1 MKYTKLIKN
10 DYRMYREA
18 DFLVHDKSAK
28 RHYSEGFS
36 DGMVRV
42 CWELRKSMSNEEILG
57 IIQKLDSRGESF
69 AYEFFSED
77 MMGLLD

>member
-1 MKYTKLIKN
+1 MKYTNLVN
-10 DYRMYREA
+10 EDYRTYREI
-18 DFLVHDKSAK
+18 DIEVHDKSAK

-42 CWELRKSMSNEEILG
+42 CWELRKTMSSEEILG
-57 IIQKLDSRGESF
+57 IIRKLDSKGESF

-77 MMGLLD
+77 MDL

>member
-1 MKYTKLIKN
+1 MKYTNLVN
-10 DYRMYREA
+10 EDYRTYRHA
-18 DFLVHDKSAK
+18 DIEVHDKSAK

-42 CWELRKSMSNEEILG
+42 CWELRKTMSSEEILG
-57 IIQKLDSRGESF
+57 IIRKLDSKGESF

-77 MMGLLD
+77 MDL

>member
-1 MKYTKLIKN
+1 LKYTNLVN
-10 DYRMYREA
+10 EDYRTYREA

-42 CWELRKSMSNEEILG
+42 CWELRNSMSSEEILG
-57 IIQKLDSRGESF
+57 IIRKLDSKGESF

-77 MMGLLD
+77 MDL

>member
-1 MKYTKLIKN
+1 MKYTNLVN
-10 DYRMYREA
+10 EDYRTYRDA
-18 DFLVHDKSAK
+18 DFSVHDKSAK

-42 CWELRKSMSNEEILG
+42 CWELRKSMSSEEILG
-57 IIQKLDSRGESF
+57 IIRKLDSKGESF

-77 MMGLLD
+77 MDL